1 MFNTF
6 SVDLFQVPTANFQ
19 VLHVLIIIRHETS
32 QVVHFN
38 VTRHPMAKWA
48 AQQIVEACPWD
59 NLPKYL
65 LRDRDGI
72 YGEYFQSRVQN
83 MGINE
88 VKTAPQ
94 SPWQNPYVERL
105 IGSIRRDCINA
116 MIILNE
122 AHLRHILAEYLAYYH
137 EDRTHLGLGKETPAG
152 RSVQEKPDK
161 AKVVALPRLGGLHH
175 RYEWQEAA

>member
-1 MFNTF
+1 MCNTF
-6 SVDLFQVPTANFQ
+6 AADFFTVPTALFQVLYVF
-19 VLHVLIIIRHETS
+19 VIIKHETR

-38 VTRHPMAKWA
+38 VTRHPTAKWA

-59 NLPKYL
+59 TLPKYL

-72 YGEYFQSRVQN
+72 YGEYFQSRIQN
-83 MGINE
+83 MGTNE

-105 IGSIRRDCINA
+105 IGSIRRDCINS

-122 AHLRHILAEYLAYYH
+122 AHLKCILTEYLAYYH
-137 EDRTHLGLGKETPAG
+137 QDR
-152 RSVQEKPDK
+152 
-161 AKVVALPRLGGLHH
+161 
-175 RYEWQEAA
+175 